1 MAQNAGRI
9 GRVRMKATG
18 FEFRVIDGPADPE
31 NDVGAS
37 MIRHARKV
45 AEWPELTGSIVI
57 GVFKD
62 GATSVGFR
70 WSDDC
75 AVPRALAPAFVAEIV
90 RREMV
95 TAIEADA
102 VFHENFQWVE

>member
-1 MAQNAGRI
+1 MMRNAGRI
-9 GRVRMKATG
+9 GKVRMKETG
-18 FEFRVIDGPADPE
+18 FEFRVIDGPVEPE

-37 MIRHARKV
+37 MVRHARKV
-45 AEWPELTGSIVI
+45 AEWPDMTGSIVI

-75 AVPRALAPAFVAEIV
+75 VVPRSLAPAWIAEIV